1 MGSSLQSQKEGEP
14 LAGGMAL
21 AGTVVGDEEA
31 LHTRCTGG
39 LYKGLEATPADP
51 VCPREAH
58 VAEDVDD
65 HGEEASSSES

>member
-1 MGSSLQSQKEGEP
+1 
-14 LAGGMAL
+14 MAL